1 MKGTHS
7 AFHEYCGMEME
18 NFVDSSSAGT
28 QLIVCMRRSRVG
40 GDGDAGRRAEEGED
54 AVRMRGRARDG
65 ALLRTQPDH
74 IQRPPKF
81 GARLVGGN
89 TRRQSW
95 TRPRKLRR
103 VHNLIIKYY

>member
-1 MKGTHS
+1 MKTS
-7 AFHEYCGMEME
+7 Q

-40 GDGDAGRRAEEGED
+40 GDGDAGRRAEEGEN

-74 IQRPPKF
+74 IQRYIFLK
-81 GARLVGGN
+81 
-89 TRRQSW
+89 
-95 TRPRKLRR
+95 R
-103 VHNLIIKYY
+103 VLTLYQN

>member
-1 MKGTHS
+1 MHFQKGEGPLKTVKTS
-7 AFHEYCGMEME
+7 Q

-74 IQRPPKF
+74 IQRYIFLKSV
-81 GARLVGGN
+81 L
-89 TRRQSW
+89 T
-95 TRPRKLRR
+95 L
-103 VHNLIIKYY
+103 